1 MLSLT
6 QSLTPNPFVFCIA
19 GLTMMWA
26 GWSYGTGPKP
36 PEAIAVATQLSA
48 AYEAAAPARAALAT
62 AFNAVGPGKNC
73 SKKNYAAAGGL

>member
-1 MLSLT
+1 M
-6 QSLTPNPFVFCIA
+6 A
-19 GLTMMWA
+19 
-26 GWSYGTGPKP
+26 SYDVASTILEALGTGPKP